1 MYFHNVYDDCAA
13 QIHILDT
20 PGPTPASVRN
30 LPFEHMARPF
40 FPLDSDIEKLEPLVL
55 R

>member
-1 MYFHNVYDDCAA
+1 MNFHNVYGDCAS
-13 QIHILDT
+13 QVHILDT

-30 LPFEHMARPF
+30 LPFRHMARPF
-40 FPLDSDIEKLEPLVL
+40 FPLDENIEDLEPLVL